1 MKESQ
6 QNEEF
11 IYELIIDDLDET
23 ISAEDSKVLQE
34 WRSLSQENEKTYQDF
49 LNVQSSIDKLYGSHG
64 NADASWN
71 ALSDKLETA
80 HEEKI
85 LNIRRFDVG
94 FVARIAAIL
103 LVLLSVGYY
112 FFNQNKYAIVV
123 APENSTT
130 ARIVLPDA
138 TIVNLNAGT
147 EIKYN
152 KDNFLGNRTLE
163 VLKGE
168 IFIQVV
174 KHDGAQ
180 FKVVA
185 GDVEA
190 QDIGTSFNVS
200 KNDENV
206 SVVVEEGI
214 VALKHTGTNKQL
226 LLTAGKIGLYNSES
240 KQMVMGA
247 NSNPNY
253 KAWINKDFTF
263 EEVPLHK
270 VAAELEKVYQV
281 PVIVRGSTLVNRKF
295 TIANLH
301 YQTID
306 SALAV
311 ISASLQFKVIKDKG
325 TYVLSD
331 N

>member
-1 MKESQ
+1 MKEYQ
-6 QNEEF
+6 KNEEF

-23 ISAEDSKVLQE
+23 ISTADSLILQE
-34 WRSLSQENEKTYQDF
+34 WRNADDENEKTYQDF
-49 LNVQSSIDKLYGSHG
+49 LDVQKSIDKLYGAHG

-71 ALSDKLETA
+71 SLSDKLTTKT
-80 HEEKI
+80 EEVPVKI
-85 LNIRRFDVG
+85 RKFDFG
-94 FVARIAAIL
+94 FVAKIAAVF

-112 FFNQNKYAIVV
+112 FLNRDKYALV
-123 APENSTT
+123 ATPENATT
-130 ARIVLPDA
+130 ARIVLPDQ
-138 TIVNLNAGT
+138 TIVNMNAGT
-147 EIKYN
+147 EIKYDRN
-152 KDNFLGNRTLE
+152 NFVSNRTLE

-168 IFIQVV
+168 VFIQVV
-174 KHDGAQ
+174 KHEGAQ

-200 KNDENV
+200 KTGSNV

-214 VALKHTGTNKQL
+214 VALKRNGSEKQL
-226 LLTAGKIGLYNSES
+226 LLTAGKVGMYNSANNEL
-240 KQMVMGA
+240 VMAA
-247 NSNPNY
+247 NSDPNY

-263 EEVPLHK
+263 EEMPLQK
-270 VAAELEKVYQV
+270 VAAQLEKAYQV
-281 PVIVRGSTLVNRKF
+281 PVIVKGTSLNNRKF
-295 TIANLH
+295 TVANLH